1 MEKTKKMKKPLK
13 ITIIVVS
20 VILVLLIIVALV
32 LPKTIAMSV
41 YNEYFGVRYT
51 SYEPTTWEL
60 SDFEG
65 LSAEKHRFY
74 SDKGQVIT
82 AYLYS
87 RERTKTKG
95 IIVMAHGFG
104 GGGHRNYMDVIDY
117 FAKNGYLVFA
127 YDATG
132 NDESEGDAVGGLPQG
147 VIDLEYALDYI
158 DNFSGYPILL
168 WGHSWGGYSV
178 CSVPAVYP
186 EVKGIISVSGFNQS
200 LDMLESEGRNIAG
213 DAIDFVLPYLK
224 KHEEKTFNEYAYM
237 SGLQSL
243 TLTDAPV
250 MVIHSADDEV
260 VPIEISY
267 DRYYEKFKDNE
278 RFTFIRC
285 EDKGHNLILCSDE
298 ALAYRE
304 EYNKKGDEWL
314 ESIGGS
320 ENLTPEMRAE
330 YIETNFDMHKGDEL
344 DSELMEEMLK
354 FYDECVKK

>member
-1 MEKTKKMKKPLK
+1 MKETKKMKKPIK
-13 ITIIVVS
+13 ITLIVIS
-20 VILVLLIIVALV
+20 VILVLLIMAALI
-32 LPKTIAMSV
+32 LPKPLAMSV
-41 YNEYFGVRYT
+41 YNEYFGIRYT
-51 SYEPTTWEL
+51 SDEPSTFEV

-65 LSAEKHRFY
+65 LMAEKHRFY

-82 AYLYS
+82 GYLYS
-87 RERTKTKG
+87 RERNRTKG

-104 GGGHRNYMDVIDY
+104 GGGHRSYMNVADY
-117 FAKNGYLVFA
+117 FTKNGYLVFA

-132 NDESEGDAVGGLPQG
+132 NDESEGDCVGGFPQG
-147 VIDLEYALDYI
+147 IIDLEYALDYI
-158 DNFSGYPILL
+158 DDFSSYPILL

-200 LDMLESEGRNIAG
+200 LDMLETEGRNIAG
-213 DAIDFVLPYLK
+213 DAIDFVLPYFK
-224 KHEEKTFNEYAYM
+224 DYEEETFGAYAYM
-237 SGLQSL
+237 NGLQSL
-243 TLTDAPV
+243 TLTNAPV
-250 MVIHSADDEV
+250 MIIHSADDEV

-278 RFTFIRC
+278 RFTFIRY
-285 EDKGHNLILCSDE
+285 EDKGHNRILNSAD
-298 ALAYRE
+298 AIAYRE

-314 ESIGGS
+314 RSIGGS

-330 YIETNFDMHKGDEL
+330 YIETNFDIIRGNEL

-354 FYDECVKK
+354 FYDECLKK